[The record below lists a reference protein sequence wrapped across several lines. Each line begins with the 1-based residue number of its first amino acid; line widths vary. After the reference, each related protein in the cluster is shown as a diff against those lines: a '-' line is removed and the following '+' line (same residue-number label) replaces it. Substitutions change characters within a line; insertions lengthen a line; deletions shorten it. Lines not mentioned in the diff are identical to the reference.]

1 MNNIGPLIKKIRTDK
16 NLTQKN
22 VSIGVMSRSHLSEL
36 ENGKYF
42 PSYEKMLGLLQN
54 LDISL
59 MEFQTEL
66 GTNYSLEDRIYI
78 ETANR
83 LSTEQKIVE
92 LANYLE
98 QTFTADVAKKSIR
111 LKIKRLNMLG
121 LVELTQSNHIT
132 AENYQPIF
140 NYLLSCK
147 NWHEFEIRTLA
158 NSIFLADF
166 EVAKILAG
174 QFEEKAKKL
183 NFTNYID
190 KVILFF
196 SNLAELALRKE
207 EYQLALIYAKNAQ
220 KKAYDNKKIYYLL
233 VANVLVN
240 LANLKV
246 GKADEIYLQ
255 EITKNIAAFRML
267 AYSSIADNLQN
278 LVDLILHTKYVS

>member
-98 QTFTADVAKKSIR
+98 QTFTAEVAKKSIR

>member
-16 NLTQKN
+16 NLIQKN

-98 QTFTADVAKKSIR
+98 QTFTAEVAKKSIR

-166 EVAKILAG
+166 EIAKILAG

-183 NFTNYID
+183 NFTDYID

>member
-98 QTFTADVAKKSIR
+98 QTFTAEVAKKSIR

-166 EVAKILAG
+166 EIAKILAG

-183 NFTNYID
+183 NFTDYID

>member
-16 NLTQKN
+16 NLTQKKA
-22 VSIGVMSRSHLSEL
+22 STGIMSRSHLSEL

-66 GTNYSLEDRIYI
+66 GNNYSLKDRIYM
-78 ETANR
+78 ETTNR
-83 LSTEQKIVE
+83 LSTEQKIDE
-92 LANYLE
+92 LADYLE
-98 QTFTADVAKKSIR
+98 KTFTPEVAEKSIR
-111 LKIKRLNMLG
+111 LQIKRLNMLG
-121 LVELTQSNHIT
+121 LVELTQRNHIT
-132 AENYQPIF
+132 VENYQSIF

-166 EVAKILAG
+166 EVAKVLAN

-183 NFTNYID
+183 NFKNYMD

-196 SNLAELALRKE
+196 SNLAELALRKG
-207 EYQLALIYAKNAQ
+207 EYQLALRYAKKAQ
-220 KKAYDNKKIYYLL
+220 RKAYDNKKIYYLL
-233 VANVLVN
+233 IANVL
-240 LANLKV
+240 ANLSNLKLSV
-246 GKADEIYLQ
+246 ADNTYMQ
-255 EITKNIAAFRML
+255 EITKNIAIFRTL
-267 AYSSIADNLQN
+267 SYPEVADSLQN
-278 LVDLILHTKYVS
+278 LVDLILTSNM

>member
-98 QTFTADVAKKSIR
+98 QTFTAEVAKKSIR

-166 EVAKILAG
+166 EIAKILAG

-183 NFTNYID
+183 NFTDYID

-220 KKAYDNKKIYYLL
+220 KKHTTIKKYI
-233 VANVLVN
+233 
-240 LANLKV
+240 
-246 GKADEIYLQ
+246 I
-255 EITKNIAAFRML
+255 
-267 AYSSIADNLQN
+267 S
-278 LVDLILHTKYVS
+278 